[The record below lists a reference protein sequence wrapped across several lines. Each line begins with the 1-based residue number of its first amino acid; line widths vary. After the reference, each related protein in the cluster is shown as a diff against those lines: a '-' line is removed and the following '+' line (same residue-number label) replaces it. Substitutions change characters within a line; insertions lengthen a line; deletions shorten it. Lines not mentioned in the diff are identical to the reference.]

1 MFAFFMVVISAS
13 IFSIFITEAA
23 KKLDRTTKVKI
34 YNSKVRKYRDNKL
47 VVDLKEKVE
56 MQGLAGSYSLACV
69 ILVDKDYE
77 DIEVNR
83 DIKNT
88 SSNMN

>member
-34 YNSKVRKYRDNKL
+34 YNSKVRKYRDKAYDELLRKCKNRVEKEHS
-47 VVDLKEKVE
+47 DLISIDEIAQVIE
-56 MQGLAGSYSLACV
+56 ML
-69 ILVDKDYE
+69 
-77 DIEVNR
+77 NR
-83 DIKNT
+83 K
-88 SSNMN
+88 